1 MSSSAEPLVAHFALA
16 AGGSVE
22 EDTASLVVSLER
34 LGFHSMANSKLGKST
49 NTQSSFSVL

>member
-1 MSSSAEPLVAHFALA
+1 VSSSAEPLVAHDALA

-34 LGFHSMANSKLGKST
+34 SLVHSVANSKLGKST
-49 NTQSSFSVL
+49 NTQSSLRVL